1 LVISP
6 DRRHNGRC
14 NSFSSSST
22 DTDSVIS
29 NPRGIIPH
37 KPSTVIQTKPILI
50 SNGFHHKP
58 SSTTTTTTNSAALM
72 RASVTDL

>member
-1 LVISP
+1 MMSP

-29 NPRGIIPH
+29 NPRLPMSH
-37 KPSTVIQTKPILI
+37 KSPTINHTKSILLT
-50 SNGFHHKP
+50 NGFHHKT
-58 SSTTTTTTNSAALM
+58 SSSPGTNSAALM